1 MAYLIAGFILLIG
14 IVLLFVFLRRRRRI
28 DTPYSHTG
36 LQQSSFENQIY
47 SLGITNQN
55 DHRSSV
61 VNKLYMLEDGGA
73 NDINDVTEC

>member
-1 MAYLIAGFILLIG
+1 MAYLIAGFILLVG
-14 IVLLFVFLRRRRRI
+14 IVLLFIFLRRRRRI
-28 DTPYSHTG
+28 DAPYSHTD

-47 SLGITNQN
+47 SLGIANQN

-61 VNKLYMLEDGGA
+61 VNKLYMLEDGGS